1 MIEAERGVI
10 QLRPVTGIHGMREK
24 GISGQPFMHRL
35 QLVFRGHAYRLPVS
49 HAVDGNPAA
58 FAEGLTLRGRHG
70 KIISVIDY
78 VEDSIWRVW

>member
-35 QLVFRGHAYRLPVS
+35 QLCIPGHAYRRPVS
-49 HAVDGNPAA
+49 HAVDGNPAV
-58 FAEGLTLRGRHG
+58 FARRLDFEGT
-70 KIISVIDY
+70 S
-78 VEDSIWRVW
+78 W